1 MKIYN
6 TLLALALAAGY
17 AQAQDEVPP
26 AEGAEETEEG
36 PVLVGPVQIA
46 GIADIKTNKWTVD
59 AETSYILEGEGDDM
73 VMTKRLSADVTLVD
87 KLANKEE
94 VYIYFYFTLEGF
106 NRAVLFTFGKVS
118 GDDNFKLEVWN
129 VDAEV
134 TPLPEIDGTKKPS
147 FADLGDPLYT
157 ETFKTGD
164 EKAVMSP
171 ADLPL
176 TGLIVFDVPETKQ
189 ETTQFIK
196 LELTEIE
203 PGALLTPIRADGL
216 ELPATFGVFLDKGSG
231 TDYGA
236 KGPVTL
242 NFPADDNYVAPE
254 EEDAASFVS
263 VAGATV
269 ATALAA
275 MALF

>member
-1 MKIYN
+1 M
-6 TLLALALAAGY
+6 
-17 AQAQDEVPP
+17 
-26 AEGAEETEEG
+26 
-36 PVLVGPVQIA
+36 
-46 GIADIKTNKWTVD
+46 D

-87 KLANKEE
+87 SLANNEE
-94 VYIYFYFTLEGF
+94 VYIYFYFTLDGF
-106 NRAVLFTFGKVS
+106 NRAVLFTFGKIS
-118 GDDNFKLEVWN
+118 GNDNFKLEVWN
-129 VDAEV
+129 ADAAV
-134 TPLPEIDGTKKPS
+134 TPFPEIDGTKKPS
-147 FADLGDPLYT
+147 FAALGDPLFT
-157 ETFKTGD
+157 ETFRTGD
-164 EKAVMSP
+164 EKAVMDP

-189 ETTQFIK
+189 ETTKFIR

-216 ELPATFGVFLDKGSG
+216 ELPATFGVFVDKAKG

-242 NFPADDNYVAPE
+242 KFPADDSYEPPK